1 MHSLWA
7 IARNTLSQAIRM
19 KVAAA
24 VIVLLAVLLPLMGV
38 VMKGDGTLLGKLQ
51 TFVSYGLG
59 LVSLLLCILT
69 IAISTFTLSNDL
81 KRKHLY
87 LVVTKPVRR
96 YEIVAGKLIGVLIL
110 DVFLLAMF
118 GGIIYG
124 LTLMIPRIADADE
137 LQRERARVE
146 FFTARSGL
154 KITQDDAQLR
164 KIAERR
170 FVELK
175 ESGQLPRDMTEFQVL
190 GELLGQERMI
200 AKSCPPG
207 QVKRWDFEGIR
218 LKDPADPEAM
228 IFVRYKFESTLMLS
242 DNIIYGLWRIGDLRQ
257 LDAGMERV
265 VTPIFHANRDETVRV
280 YHEFPVPASAVADD
294 GFLAVAFFNNP
305 QLNNTTVILE
315 DVEVLFHSGTFTTNY
330 IRSLVM
336 IYVRLAFLA
345 ALGVSLTTWLSFP
358 VAILVCMAA
367 FLLGTMNSFVVD
379 SFGGLGT
386 AMGMIYTFTLR
397 PLLWMIPQFD
407 GLYNP
412 SMYIIN
418 GRLIEWSFLSTMI
431 TVTLL
436 VKAMVVLFFGMWVF
450 SRREIAK
457 AVV

>member
-242 DNIIYGLWRIGDLRQ
+242 DNIIDRKS
-257 LDAGMERV
+257 V
-265 VTPIFHANRDETVRV
+265 V
-280 YHEFPVPASAVADD
+280 
-294 GFLAVAFFNNP
+294 
-305 QLNNTTVILE
+305 
-315 DVEVLFHSGTFTTNY
+315 
-330 IRSLVM
+330 
-336 IYVRLAFLA
+336 
-345 ALGVSLTTWLSFP
+345 
-358 VAILVCMAA
+358 
-367 FLLGTMNSFVVD
+367 
-379 SFGGLGT
+379 
-386 AMGMIYTFTLR
+386 
-397 PLLWMIPQFD
+397 
-407 GLYNP
+407 
-412 SMYIIN
+412 
-418 GRLIEWSFLSTMI
+418 
-431 TVTLL
+431 
-436 VKAMVVLFFGMWVF
+436 
-450 SRREIAK
+450 
-457 AVV
+457 